1 MAATDFTEWN
11 AAWVADSDTL
21 GARLARWQGQPR
33 VALDTEFIRE
43 RTFWAQLALVQ
54 LAVPG
59 EIILADPLAP
69 GVNAVLGRFFQDT
82 TITWLMHAAGEDLQ
96 ALRISCDALPEP
108 LFDTQLAAAISG
120 VGVGMSYQRL
130 VEQVTG
136 VALEKGETR
145 SDWLRRP
152 LSESQCRYAAD
163 DVRHLHAI
171 HADLS
176 QRLGSLGREEWLAQE
191 CARQIA
197 NERDQQP
204 EPWPHL
210 SMRSAQ
216 GLPADSQWRLCR
228 LLHWRDVQARA
239 SDRPRTWILDNEL
252 AATLAR
258 MSAHER
264 THFDRTLDSHP
275 KAPRKLRESLWE
287 VLADPSPVPEGFALA
302 SMQGADERNQ
312 LRRLQAAIKDESER
326 LGLPEGVL
334 ASRRLLEARMQHGRW
349 PADTAPWRLAILEPL
364 LAPLL

>member
-1 MAATDFTEWN
+1 MAATDFTQWN
-11 AAWVADSDTL
+11 TQWVADPDEL
-21 GARLARWQGQPR
+21 CARLATWQGQPS

-43 RTFWAQLALVQ
+43 RTYWAQLALVQ

-69 GVNAVLGRFFQDT
+69 GVCAVLGEFFARNG
-82 TITWLMHAAGEDLQ
+82 ITWLMHAAGEDLQ
-96 ALRISCDALPEP
+96 VLRVSCGALPQP
-108 LFDTQLAAAISG
+108 LFDTQVAAALSG
-120 VGVGMSYQRL
+120 VGAGMSYQRL

-152 LSESQCRYAAD
+152 LSAPQCRYAAD

-176 QRLGSLGREEWLAQE
+176 QRLAGLQRADWLTQE
-191 CARQIA
+191 CARQVA
-197 NERDQQP
+197 NELDQQP

-210 SMRSAQ
+210 AMRSAQ

-228 LLHWRDVQARA
+228 LLHWRDEQARA

-252 AATLAR
+252 VVTLAR
-258 MSAHER
+258 LSADER
-264 THFDRTLDSHP
+264 AAFDHALDNHP
-275 KAPRKLRESLWE
+275 KAPRKQRESLWAVIAE
-287 VLADPSPVPEGFALA
+287 PLPVPQDFALA
-302 SMQGADERNQ
+302 CVQGPAERDH
-312 LRRLQAAIKDESER
+312 LRRLQAAIKRESER

-349 PADTAPWRLAILEPL
+349 PADAAAWRLAILEPL

>member
-1 MAATDFTEWN
+1 MAATDFTQWN
-11 AAWVADSDTL
+11 TAWVADSTIL
-21 GARLARWQGQPR
+21 HARLAAWEGQPT

-59 EIILADPLAP
+59 EIVLADPLAP
-69 GVNAVLGRFFQDT
+69 GICAVLGEFFARKG
-82 TITWLMHAAGEDLQ
+82 ITWLMHAAGEDLQ
-96 ALRISCDALPEP
+96 ALRVSCGVVPEP
-108 LFDTQLAAAISG
+108 LFDTQCAAALSG
-120 VGVGMSYQRL
+120 IGAGMSYQRL

-171 HADLS
+171 HGDLS
-176 QRLGSLGREEWLAQE
+176 QRLAGLRRADWLAQE
-191 CARQIA
+191 CARQVA
-197 NERDQQP
+197 NELDQQP
-204 EPWPHL
+204 EPRPHL
-210 SMRSAQ
+210 ALRSAQ
-216 GLPADSQWRLCR
+216 GLSGDGQWRLCR
-228 LLHWRDVQARA
+228 LLHWREVQARA

-258 MSAHER
+258 LSAHER
-264 THFDRTLDSHP
+264 GEFDHALDNHP
-275 KAPRKLRESLWE
+275 KAPRKLRESLWAVVADPLPVPADF
-287 VLADPSPVPEGFALA
+287 VLASV
-302 SMQGADERNQ
+302 QGPGDRDR
-312 LRRLQAAIKDESER
+312 LHRLQAAIKHESER

-349 PADTAPWRLAILEPL
+349 PADTARWRLAILEPL

>member
-1 MAATDFTEWN
+1 MAATDFTDWN
-11 AAWVADSDTL
+11 TDWIADSSTL
-21 GARLARWQGQPR
+21 ADRLAAWQGQPA

-69 GVNAVLGRFFQDT
+69 GICAVLGRFFENKG
-82 TITWLMHAAGEDLQ
+82 ITWLMHAAGEDLQ
-96 ALRISCDALPEP
+96 ALRMRCDALPEP
-108 LFDTQLAAAISG
+108 LFDTQAAAALGG
-120 VGVGMSYQRL
+120 VGAGMSYQRL

-152 LSESQCRYAAD
+152 LSDAQCRYAAD
-163 DVRHLHAI
+163 DVRHLHAL

-176 QRLGSLGREEWLAQE
+176 ERLARLQRDTWLAQE
-191 CARQIA
+191 CARQVA
-197 NERDQQP
+197 NEREQRP

-210 SMRSAQ
+210 AMRSAQ

-228 LLHWRDVQARA
+228 LLHWRDVQARE

-252 AATLAR
+252 AATLSR
-258 MSAHER
+258 LSAQDR
-264 THFDRTLDSHP
+264 SHFDQVLDSHP
-275 KAPRKLRESLWE
+275 KAPRKLRDSLWE
-287 VLADPSPVPEGFALA
+287 VLADPAPVPADFPLA
-302 SMQGADERNQ
+302 SVEGPEQRNQ
-312 LRRLQAAIKDESER
+312 LRRLQAAIKDASER
-326 LGLPEGVL
+326 MDLPEGVL
-334 ASRRLLEARMQHGRW
+334 ASRRLLEARMRHGRW
-349 PADTAPWRLAILEPL
+349 PADTTAWRLTILEPL